1 MRAVSPS
8 CIEYVVG
15 KEEDIK
21 NEKYMTD
28 IEKIELSQVIV
39 MKTKT
44 INKIKI
50 NEKVYKKIFNI

>member
-28 IEKIELSQVIV
+28 IEKIELS
-39 MKTKT
+39 
-44 INKIKI
+44 
-50 NEKVYKKIFNI
+50 